1 LAASPRAAT
10 TPKETLSPTS
20 YPDREEDT
28 GAEIDRQSAMGV
40 GLVDAARLR
49 RSSRLDLLAPIGY
62 TRWQTIKER
71 PVAKVACLTLDLEPD
86 LRAPDKRVRLLEDDA
101 KLDWLLTL
109 LKREGVPLTSFT
121 VMSMTE
127 RYGDRLQALARAAD
141 IEFAVHSYSHDRA
154 QPASDYE
161 VERSWD
167 AFGNLFNAPPRGY
180 RAPNC
185 LIDHAGIA
193 RLARRGFQY
202 DSSIVPSVRFD
213 EYGYNNLS
221 YGRTPFRFE
230 VDGRDIIEFPVA
242 CLAGV
247 RVPLIFSYAKVFGVA
262 SYRLATAVL
271 PLPDVAVTFF
281 HPYDLYAGE
290 IAGNIPGWK
299 RYAHLRNAD
308 RAPLLLERLIAM
320 FKWQGYRFT
329 KIADLVPELQGD
341 ASLPVVDVSQN
352 QHTA

>member
-1 LAASPRAAT
+1 
-10 TPKETLSPTS
+10 
-20 YPDREEDT
+20 
-28 GAEIDRQSAMGV
+28 
-40 GLVDAARLR
+40 
-49 RSSRLDLLAPIGY
+49 
-62 TRWQTIKER
+62 
-71 PVAKVACLTLDLEPD
+71 VAKVACLTLDLEPD
-86 LRAPDKRVRLLEDDA
+86 LRAPDGRVRLLDDDA
-101 KLDWLLTL
+101 KLEWLLAL
-109 LKREGVPLTSFT
+109 LKREAVPLTSFT
-121 VMSMTE
+121 VMSMAE
-127 RYGDRLQALARAAD
+127 RYPDRLQALAREAD

-154 QPASDYE
+154 NPASDYE

-167 AFGNLFNAPPRGY
+167 VFGKLFNAPPQGY

-193 RLARRGFQY
+193 RLARRGFEY

-230 VDGRDIIEFPVA
+230 VDGRGIIEFPVA

-262 SYRLATAVL
+262 AYRLASAVL

-290 IAGNIPGWK
+290 IADNIPGWK
-299 RYAHLRNAD
+299 RYAHLRNAG

-320 FKWQGYRFT
+320 FKWQGYRFA
-329 KIADLVPELQGD
+329 KLGD
-341 ASLPVVDVSQN
+341 VAQRLETDATLPVKPIPAAN
-352 QHTA
+352 